1 MKKEENS
8 TSIWQETHVLLE
20 LKSTADG
27 IESNP
32 NETIMAMPVYKLSV
46 IKTLKIFNKTVGIA
60 ILC

>member
-1 MKKEENS
+1 MDEIQTDLLLKFVAYSMKKEENS

-32 NETIMAMPVYKLSV
+32 NETI
-46 IKTLKIFNKTVGIA
+46 IN
-60 ILC
+60 